1 VVPIVVQVVP
11 PRVTHHERQIVLQ
24 AAMEENVATSSG
36 SPHTPSTTATTGGV
50 PPPNSPSQ
58 VQTTM
63 VSTASTSGSGL
74 ILSMAAITA
83 PFTQSATG
91 PPFSYGMPD
100 FDTNSVLTYSTL
112 QTMGLGAGSSN
123 APLQGSMGGTSAPYN
138 AFPYGGGHI
147 PPSSP
152 SLGGASQ
159 QPVWPNMNY
168 NLFGAGSQGPS
179 SNTTSVGSLSFSL
192 FVHLVTMHSHQLSSR
207 PGETLVLDH
216 KILCRVL
223 FLHRGKTPLKD
234 PGICGRDQSPRQ
246 GCRPGETPSMVNGTP
261 GKAQYLC
268 PSDRQGETLSRTF
281 GTQRRE
287 KSLPSPQCPTTGV
300 SR

>member
-1 VVPIVVQVVP
+1 
-11 PRVTHHERQIVLQ
+11 
-24 AAMEENVATSSG
+24 MEENVATSSG
-36 SPHTPSTTATTGGV
+36 SPHTPSTTVTTGGI

-74 ILSMAAITA
+74 IPSMVAITT

-100 FDTNSVLTYSTL
+100 FHTNSVLSYSTL

-138 AFPYGGGHI
+138 AFPYDGGHI

-152 SLGGASQ
+152 SLGDASQ
-159 QPVWPNMNY
+159 QPVWPTMNY
-168 NLFGAGSQGPS
+168 NLSGAGSQGPS
-179 SNTTSVGSLSFSL
+179 SNTTQVGSLSFSL
-192 FVHLVTMHSHQLSSR
+192 FMHLVTTHSRQLSSR
-207 PGETLVLDH
+207 LGVTLVLDN
-216 KILCRVL
+216 KIRCRVL
-223 FLHRGKTPLKD
+223 FLHRGKTLHKD
-234 PGICGRDQSPRQ
+234 LGIHGRDQSPRQ
-246 GCRPGETPSMVNGTP
+246 GCRPGATPSMVNGTP
-261 GKAQYLC
+261 GKALYLC
-268 PSDRQGETLSRTF
+268 PSDRQGETPSRIF
-281 GTQRRE
+281 GTPRRE
-287 KSLPSPQCPTTGV
+287 KSLHNPQRPTMGV

>member
-1 VVPIVVQVVP
+1 
-11 PRVTHHERQIVLQ
+11 
-24 AAMEENVATSSG
+24 
-36 SPHTPSTTATTGGV
+36 
-50 PPPNSPSQ
+50 
-58 VQTTM
+58 
-63 VSTASTSGSGL
+63 
-74 ILSMAAITA
+74 MAAITA
-83 PFTQSATG
+83 PFTQSAMG
-91 PPFSYGMPD
+91 PPFSYGMPN

-112 QTMGLGAGSSN
+112 QTLGLGAGSSN
-123 APLQGSMGGTSAPYN
+123 APLQGSMGGTSSPYN

-159 QPVWPNMNY
+159 QPAWPNMN
-168 NLFGAGSQGPS
+168 
-179 SNTTSVGSLSFSL
+179 TTCSEQVVKDLLLVPHRWVLCHSLCST
-192 FVHLVTMHSHQLSSR
+192 HLVTMHSRQLSSR
-207 PGETLVLDH
+207 LGETLVLDH
-216 KILCRVL
+216 KILRRVL
-223 FLHRGKTPLKD
+223 FLHRGHTLLKD
-234 PGICGRDQSPRQ
+234 LGIHGRDQFPRQ

-287 KSLPSPQCPTTGV
+287 KSLLSPQCPITGV